1 MASRLSLSHGEGATS
16 QPLGIGTTWRRRSGA
31 STPSAVMRCPNRTR
45 HAAQPFSKVKRPP
58 RNHCVISALGDDD
71 VVGLNLNA
79 KSTGVLAVGNSSNK
93 ATFLGSSRTFSNI
106 EAFRVDYNIGNL
118 SSAGAAGAYEEIALT
133 VTGATTNAAYVFS
146 PSVAWSTSMSVGPVY
161 CSTAGT
167 VRLGVQNVGPAAN
180 DPSTMHGTLLMF
192 DFV

>member
-1 MASRLSLSHGEGATS
+1 MGYFSTNA
-16 QPLGIGTTWRRRSGA
+16 LGRTHFGGDLVAGGQKPNRNGVALEAVSSG
-31 STPSAVMRCPNRTR
+31 STPS
-45 HAAQPFSKVKRPP
+45 
-58 RNHCVISALGDDD
+58 ISAVGDDA